1 MGVLAARAGA
11 WAASADAA
19 ARTGQPIASAG
30 ARAARAGLPAV
41 RVGVFVLAVAMGLVG
56 CGAGGGGGS
65 PAVSAGSVQRASGE
79 YRDGHL
85 VFSVLALRCGLTAVA
100 GTHSEAQPDGQF
112 CTARLRVRNAD
123 PAFHTYVADAQRLV
137 SADGTRARPDS
148 FAMAVRRQHERVEI
162 GGHDLIEIE
171 LWYDVPKRARVTGM
185 RVSGDRD
192 PDGYLSGATVR
203 HAPDGVFVPM
213 TPVTGP

>member
-1 MGVLAARAGA
+1 MPDMVRTGRTTPTYPLIPVVRAGALVLAAAVGVLGCDTAGGA
-11 WAASADAA
+11 PPHASA
-19 ARTGQPIASAG
+19 
-30 ARAARAGLPAV
+30 
-41 RVGVFVLAVAMGLVG
+41 
-56 CGAGGGGGS
+56 S
-65 PAVSAGSVQRASGE
+65 PSQRASRD

-85 VFSVLALRCGLTAVA
+85 VFTVLSLRCGLTAVA
-100 GTHSEAQPDGQF
+100 GTHSEAQPDGQY

-123 PAFHTYVADAQRLV
+123 PAFHTYVAAEQRLV
-137 SADGTRARPDS
+137 SADGARARPDS

-171 LWYDVPKRARVTGM
+171 VWYDVPRHARVTGL

-192 PDGYLSGATVR
+192 ADGYLSGEPVR
-203 HAPDGVFVPM
+203 HAPDGVYVPM

>member
-1 MGVLAARAGA
+1 MVRAGRTTPAHPPFAAHRVAALVLAAAVGAAGC
-11 WAASADAA
+11 D
-19 ARTGQPIASAG
+19 TSAG
-30 ARAARAGLPAV
+30 APPSASARP
-41 RVGVFVLAVAMGLVG
+41 
-56 CGAGGGGGS
+56 S
-65 PAVSAGSVQRASGE
+65 SHVSGDH
-79 YRDGHL
+79 RDGHL
-85 VFSVLALRCGLTAVA
+85 VFTVLSLRCGLTAVA

-123 PAFHTYVADAQRLV
+123 PAFHTYVAAEQRLV
-137 SADGTRARPDS
+137 STDGTGTRPDS

-171 LWYDVPKRARVTGM
+171 VWYDVPRRARVTGL

-192 PDGYLSGATVR
+192 PDGYLSGATVA

-213 TPVTGP
+213 TPATGP